1 MTEHDIYFGEQLF
14 ILPNFTLLDFKS
26 FDQAIVG
33 LVFAPHRTTIMIFW
47 TLGGFKG
54 GFEDFQKFIHF
65 GGEGKINHPTEFM
78 CFAMIL

>member
-1 MTEHDIYFGEQLF
+1 M
-14 ILPNFTLLDFKS
+14 LPNFTLLDFKS
-26 FDQAIVG
+26 FDQAIV
-33 LVFAPHRTTIMIFW
+33 
-47 TLGGFKG
+47 GGFKG